1 MIIKAIVDTNGKSTN
16 AYIQDLTSSSNN
28 YKKNVVYAA
37 VPELTKNKADRNSN
51 SYVSGMHKKAG
62 GKFISFDG
70 ESVQTLP
77 GFNNSVKF

>member
-51 SYVSGMHKKAG
+51 HLFG
-62 GKFISFDG
+62 
-70 ESVQTLP
+70 
-77 GFNNSVKF
+77 